1 MRPISNENREL
12 IAEAKQRGEK
22 EGMIAAWLK
31 ISKRSVGT
39 IWKLF
44 RRTGGFQPAKYTGR
58 KSRLSGEK
66 IDEICSAI
74 KESPDMT
81 LNELIE
87 RLSLPIKKSQLSKLL
102 IKLGFSYKKRPSTR
116 KNSSGATSCKNVP
129 SGWRGKDD

>member
-1 MRPISNENREL
+1 MKPISNEKREL
-12 IAEAKQRGEK
+12 IVEAKQRGEK
-22 EGMIAAWLK
+22 EVAIASWLK

-44 RRTGGFQPAKYTGR
+44 RNTGGFQPAKYVGR

-66 IDEICSAI
+66 IDGICQAI
-74 KESPDMT
+74 NENPDMT
-81 LNELIE
+81 LNEMIE

-116 KNSSGATSCKNVP
+116 RNSSGATSDKNVQ
-129 SGWRGKDD
+129 SGRRGRKS